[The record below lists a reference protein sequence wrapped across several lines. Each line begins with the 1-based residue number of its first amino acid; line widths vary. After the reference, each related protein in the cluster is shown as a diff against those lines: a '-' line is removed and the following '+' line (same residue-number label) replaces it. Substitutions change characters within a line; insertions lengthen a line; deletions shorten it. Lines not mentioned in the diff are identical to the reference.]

1 VHAVPAGPAHQ
12 PTAASRRRARA
23 SPAEVGR
30 IGEELAAQH
39 LERRGT
45 RVLARNVRTRAG
57 EIDIVAFDGRAL
69 IFVEVKTL
77 QLRRAFSVRPRQSP
91 DPLAGLHPRQ
101 RARLRRLAAAW
112 LSQTRG
118 ARPYAETIRFD
129 AVGVLLDARSRLLY
143 LEQLEAAW

>member
-1 VHAVPAGPAHQ
+1 VPTRPSDQSH
-12 PTAASRRRARA
+12 TRARRQA
-23 SPAEVGR
+23 TPAEVGR

-39 LERRGT
+39 LERRGS

-57 EIDIVAFDGRAL
+57 EIDIVAFDGRTL
-69 IFVEVKTL
+69 MFVEVKTL
-77 QLRRAFSVRPRQSP
+77 QLPRVLVARSSRHP

-112 LSQTRG
+112 LAQTRG
-118 ARPYAETIRFD
+118 RRPYAEAIRFD
-129 AVGVLLDARSRLLY
+129 AIGVLLDARSRLLY